1 MRCET
6 GHQGYNRIKAH
17 VKQINRRK
25 AYEFPA
31 VEKWLPQPYSMGQ
44 KLGLEKNA
52 LAELY
57 GTERMIEYLSKLRYG
72 REGIKMQHLARI
84 PFPDVERIART
95 GRALVILP
103 VGVVEEHGAHLPLGV
118 DSFAAEVYADA
129 AAPDLEDKGYE
140 VVIAPTISY
149 GVARAAIDFPGTLSL
164 EPETLRSLVVDIGRS
179 LARHGLDRLVI
190 LNGHRD
196 LSHMKALDDARATL
210 SEEKTAQV
218 LCVGFTSDP
227 DLTAA
232 CYREGVPEL
241 SRSVRPDREGH
252 GGEWE
257 TSLALH
263 AFPDLVKQE
272 IVERLEPNFDYDVN
286 AFRGETKDYW
296 SLSNGSGYFG
306 SPQSGNAETGKKI
319 LAIRGR
325 NIAGVILKAWG
336 EPKK

>member
-1 MRCET
+1 MQR
-6 GHQGYNRIKAH
+6 
-17 VKQINRRK
+17 
-25 AYEFPA
+25 
-31 VEKWLPQPYSMGQ
+31 
-44 KLGLEKNA
+44 
-52 LAELY
+52 LAE
-57 GTERMIEYLSKLRYG
+57 
-72 REGIKMQHLARI
+72 I
-84 PFPDVERIART
+84 PFPEVERIARS

-103 VGVVEEHGAHLPLGV
+103 VGVVEEHGAHLPLGL
-118 DSFAAEVYADA
+118 DSFAAEVYAEA
-129 AAPDLEDKGYE
+129 AAPDLEEKGYE

-164 EPETLRSLVVDIGRS
+164 EPETLRALVVEIGRS

-196 LSHMKALDDARATL
+196 LSHMKALDEAQATL
-210 SEEKTAQV
+210 TEEKTAQV

-272 IVERLEPNFDYDVN
+272 IAERLEPNFDYDVN

-296 SLSNGSGYFG
+296 SLSDGSGYFG
-306 SPQSGNAETGKKI
+306 SPQSGSAETGKKI
-319 LAIRGR
+319 VAIRGH

-336 EPKK
+336 EPKQTRG